1 MMRRWTTLA
10 KSNLVDT
17 FDYLLG
23 FVRRSLGE
31 NKMSSERRE
40 ETVLRQFVF
49 SKKIFFSQ
57 PRGRHRVEKAEK
69 NPSLRALCD
78 RQQ

>member
-1 MMRRWTTLA
+1 MMRGGQLWPNPTWL
-10 KSNLVDT
+10 T

-49 SKKIFFSQ
+49 SKEIFFAAKREAQS
-57 PRGRHRVEKAEK
+57 
-69 NPSLRALCD
+69 
-78 RQQ
+78 